1 MLKSLF
7 LCQRIK
13 ANQIQ
18 KQLREEKDVLADH
31 VTSLNTHRETQSQM
45 LKKMDERERVLQ
57 HAVVGTKHVAV
68 QNQDRFRSKSAQ
80 KPVASSFFLNFL
92 HFSFY
97 THKDRLHKPF
107 TDTFK
112 HVGIFCHFL
121 FILFFVQN
129 SMEKELNLRQQAMEL
144 HKRKVWKAS
153 LNLGFCCLLV

>member
-57 HAVVGTKHVAV
+57 HAVVGTKRVAV

-80 KPVASSFFLNFL
+80 KPVASSFFLNFIL
-92 HFSFY
+92 VSTLTKTVFISHSQIPSNMWAYFFVFSLFSF
-97 THKDRLHKPF
+97 L
-107 TDTFK
+107 
-112 HVGIFCHFL
+112 
-121 FILFFVQN
+121 
-129 SMEKELNLRQQAMEL
+129 LRTPW
-144 HKRKVWKAS
+144 RKS
-153 LNLGFCCLLV
+153 